1 MFLRQ
6 FAVLVGLFVAV
17 LGSQLPEFSQQY
29 RQRLGGAVDEI
40 KRAVAA
46 FEAEAENQSLTFEQA
61 VERLKENAD
70 PLARQRAA
78 DMEADAAR
86 ERRLEAAQADMAG
99 AGPLMRL
106 LAMLRDFD
114 PEIAHRAN
122 RLGAARH
129 GDERAQRRDQRRALM
144 PGFHRREQR
153 AGADAGHEDDR
164 VELAGKQLI
173 GEIERSAIVV
183 ERDFAHRRCDDGDA
197 AAALDHGCDLI
208 RHPAFEGDHAQSA
221 EAGGKV
227 RAVRFCFRVHRRR
240 QCRLVNL
247 AAPPVRRPLS

>member
-114 PEIAHRAN
+114 PEIAHRAYEAYEPAVPITQE
-122 RLGAARH
+122 GWIVA
-129 GDERAQRRDQRRALM
+129 
-144 PGFHRREQR
+144 
-153 AGADAGHEDDR
+153 
-164 VELAGKQLI
+164 LAGFVI
-173 GEIERSAIVV
+173 GW
-183 ERDFAHRRCDDGDA
+183 
-197 AAALDHGCDLI
+197 
-208 RHPAFEGDHAQSA
+208 
-221 EAGGKV
+221 
-227 RAVRFCFRVHRRR
+227 
-240 QCRLVNL
+240 L
-247 AAPPVRRPLS
+247 ATHMSLWPVRRRLADRRLRRAALAAEEANLARPVSRQRI